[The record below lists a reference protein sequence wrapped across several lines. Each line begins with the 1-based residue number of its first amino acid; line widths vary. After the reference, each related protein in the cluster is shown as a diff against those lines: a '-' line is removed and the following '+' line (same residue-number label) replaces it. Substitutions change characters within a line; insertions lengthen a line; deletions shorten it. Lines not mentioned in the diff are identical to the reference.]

1 MSAVPLLV
9 VIVAVMTGAALQR
22 LSGTGLA
29 LVTAPIL
36 SVLLGPVSGILTVN
50 LCSVISSA
58 MLLPVVRAEI
68 AWSKYRLLAPAALV
82 GAVPGAWLAVSLPTR
97 WLNLAIGVSVVV
109 ALSVTV
115 LVRPRTPARGRAP
128 TVLAGSLSGLM
139 NATAG
144 VATPALTVYALAS
157 RWPHR
162 SFAATL
168 QPFFLTVATG
178 SLLLKLPTAD
188 FGALSWS
195 VLAAA
200 VFALPTGIAVAGFL
214 RHKVDADR
222 ARRFAIILAC
232 LGALAAIVRAVL
244 TG

>member
-1 MSAVPLLV
+1 
-9 VIVAVMTGAALQR
+9 
-22 LSGTGLA
+22 
-29 LVTAPIL
+29 
-36 SVLLGPVSGILTVN
+36 
-50 LCSVISSA
+50 
-58 MLLPVVRAEI
+58 VVRADI

-82 GAVPGAWLAVSLPTR
+82 RAVPGAWLAVSLPTR

-115 LVRPRTPARGRAP
+115 LVRSRTPARGRTP

-144 VATPALTVYALAS
+144 VATPVLTVYALSS

-178 SLLLKLPTAD
+178 SLLLELPTAD

-195 VLAAA
+195 FLAAA
-200 VFALPTGIAVAGFL
+200 ALTLSTPASLSPASCATKSMPTTP
-214 RHKVDADR
+214 ADSPSSWPTSEHS
-222 ARRFAIILAC
+222 LP
-232 LGALAAIVRAVL
+232 LPAVL
-244 TG
+244 IG